1 MYRFSYLSV
10 YIIQVLHRIRIVQK
24 LNCVREL
31 FVDTFLREMTKFK
44 ITILYIR
51 YAYDHI
57 LYVRMQ
63 KNSQN
68 SQNSTLN
75 N

>member
-1 MYRFSYLSV
+1 MFTV
-10 YIIQVLHRIRIVQK
+10 YIIQVLHTNCRIRIVQK
-24 LNCVREL
+24 LNCVHEL
-31 FVDTFLREMTKFK
+31 FVDTFLREMTKFT
-44 ITILYIR
+44 ITTILYIR

-57 LYVRMQ
+57 LYIRMQ
-63 KNSQN
+63 KTHKN